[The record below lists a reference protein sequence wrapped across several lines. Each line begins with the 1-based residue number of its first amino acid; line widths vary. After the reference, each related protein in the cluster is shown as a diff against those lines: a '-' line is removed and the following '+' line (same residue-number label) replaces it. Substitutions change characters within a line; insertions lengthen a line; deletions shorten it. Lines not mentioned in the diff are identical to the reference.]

1 MNKNIISLLKIPGFF
16 VTDVQME
23 KEEIIIYA
31 KKRSKTA
38 RCKACNKRSRKLKD
52 YRSPS
57 KILHMM
63 LCNQKV
69 YLVFRKRRF
78 TCLNCSKLFTEQ
90 ISFLESYQRASVFVK
105 HHALERLSDSS
116 FKATNKRIGISYGGL
131 TSLLKKVFTLES
143 IDWQSQKVKEKIH
156 LGIDEHHLGKRHKYL
171 VTIANLLT
179 GKPIHILP
187 DDKQVTL
194 RKFLQQLPDNVK
206 EMIDEVCID
215 MRRSFLTAIA
225 KELPDA
231 RIVIDHFHM
240 IQDANKRLNDARK
253 IDEDVEEKIKG
264 NGPMKIPWKLL
275 TRNKEDLKGEQTEL
289 VGYFLGKYPGV
300 AVFYSCKEKLRDIY
314 RATSKEDAEKQL
326 NQLIRFMNQS
336 EYAELSVWARSLT
349 FYQPYILNYF
359 DNHTTNAVT
368 EGLHRKF
375 KLIQRNAY
383 GFRNPEVYARR
394 IMLACLPLPFFYP
407 HI

>member
-1 MNKNIISLLKIPGFF
+1 MNKNIISLLKIPGFI

-23 KEEIIIYA
+23 KEEIVIYA

-38 RCKACNKRSRKLKD
+38 RCKTCNKRSHKLKD
-52 YRSPS
+52 YRPPS

-69 YLVFRKRRF
+69 YLVFKKRRF
-78 TCLNCSKLFTEQ
+78 KCEDCQKLFTEQ
-90 ISFLESYQRASVFVK
+90 ISFLESYQRASIFVK
-105 HHALERLSDSS
+105 HHALERLADSS
-116 FKATNKRIGISYGGL
+116 FKATNQRIGISYGGL
-131 TSLLKKVFTLES
+131 TQLLKKVFTLET
-143 IDWQSQKVKEKIH
+143 INWQSQEVKAAIR

-187 DDKQVTL
+187 DDKQGTL
-194 RKFLQQLPDNVK
+194 RKFLKQLPGSVK

-215 MRRSFLTAIA
+215 MRKSFLTAIA
-225 KELPDA
+225 KELPNT
-231 RIVIDHFHM
+231 RIVIDHFHV
-240 IQDANKRLNDARK
+240 IQDANRRVQEARK
-253 IDEDVEEKIKG
+253 IEEDVQEKIKG
-264 NGPMKIPWKLL
+264 NGIKTIPWKLL
-275 TRNKEDLKGEQTEL
+275 TRNKEDL
-289 VGYFLGKYPGV
+289 LGDQDKLIKFYLHLFPAV
-300 AVFYSCKEKLRDIY
+300 AIFYTCKEKLRDMY
-314 RATSKEDAEKQL
+314 KATSKDDAEKQL
-326 NQLIRFMNQS
+326 NQLIRFMRES
-336 EYAELSVWARSLT
+336 EYAELGLWAKSLT